1 MEGTSWGF
9 NDGPQRAAASKR
21 KELAFLCLCVMLLR
35 GGKVSNKRQQPMQ
48 SRIEDHA
55 DYVRWSTHLRTAGT
69 GCDPIPLL
77 ALPLDLKGEEQVC
90 GSPSASRQDAN

>member
-1 MEGTSWGF
+1 MDGTRLGF
-9 NDGPQRAAASKR
+9 NDVTLMAAASKR

-35 GGKVSNKRQQPMQ
+35 GGKVSNKRQQRMQ
-48 SRIEDHA
+48 SRLEHHA
-55 DYVRWSTHLRTAGT
+55 DYVRWSTDLRTAGT